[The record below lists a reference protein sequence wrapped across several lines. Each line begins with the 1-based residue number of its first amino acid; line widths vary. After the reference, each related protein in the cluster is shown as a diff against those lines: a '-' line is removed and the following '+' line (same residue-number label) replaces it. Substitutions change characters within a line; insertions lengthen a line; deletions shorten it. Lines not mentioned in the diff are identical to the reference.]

1 MFGFIEVLIALAI
14 SAMLCV
20 SGLQS
25 SRNSTSMLEATQRQV
40 IAMEQLW
47 ARFQKVT
54 SPLLQSLPGQSFQQ
68 SQLTW
73 YEQSLHQYKKVSLP

>member
-25 SRNSTSMLEATQRQV
+25 SRNSASMLEASQRQV
-40 IAMEQLW
+40 IAIEQLW
-47 ARFQKVT
+47 ARFQNVT
-54 SPLLQSLPGQSFQQ
+54 SPWLQTLPGQSIQQ

-73 YEQSLHQYKKVSLP
+73 YEQSLHQRKKVALP